1 LSSFC
6 IIGLTRPPDASNL
19 LVLAMASFL
28 YSPAINVLASAGRLV
43 LSPFLSGP
51 LLLSA
56 TYYPDTVRHII
67 ASITTNL
74 PEQVLTWL
82 SSLPHPP
89 AITTLRVLVALSL
102 LRTVNRA
109 LNTMASNSWRLCA
122 AKGWDW
128 PNEIAVV
135 TGGSSGIGKG
145 IVERLVAL
153 GVRVAVF
160 DIQDL
165 PKELQGTARIRFF
178 HCDVTSSESVAAAA
192 DAVRREFGHPSILI
206 NNAGI
211 ARPAPI
217 LKTSEEF
224 LRRIF
229 GVNLMSLWFT
239 TQQLLP
245 RMIQLNKGHVV
256 TVASIASF
264 VALATAA
271 DYSATKAGAL
281 AFHESLA
288 SEIKHQYRAP
298 NVLTSVVHPNFVKT
312 PLLDDFCGR
321 LERAG
326 VRLLTS
332 DRIADEVVAQI
343 KRRRGGQLVIPSSAT
358 GISGIRGWPTWIQ
371 EFLRD
376 AVAQAAVKP

>member
-1 LSSFC
+1 
-6 IIGLTRPPDASNL
+6 
-19 LVLAMASFL
+19 MASVL
-28 YSPAINVLASAGRLV
+28 YSPAIDVIASAGRLV
-43 LSPFLSGP
+43 LSPFLTGP

-56 TYYPDTVRHII
+56 TYYPETVRQIVSSVAKH
-67 ASITTNL
+67 L
-74 PEQVLTWL
+74 PEQLGALL
-82 SSLPHPP
+82 SSVPQSS
-89 AITTLRVLVALSL
+89 AITALRVLVALGL
-102 LRTVNRA
+102 IRTVNGA
-109 LNTMASNSWRLCA
+109 LNTIASNSWRLGA
-122 AKGWDW
+122 AKGWNW
-128 PNEIAVV
+128 SNEIAVV

-165 PKELQGTARIRFF
+165 PKEMQGDARIRFF

-192 DAVRREFGHPSILI
+192 DAVRRELGHPSILV

-211 ARPAPI
+211 AKPMPI
-217 LKTSEEF
+217 LKTSEEY

-229 GVNLMSLWFT
+229 GVNVMSLWFT
-239 TQQLLP
+239 TQQFLP
-245 RMIQLNKGHVV
+245 RMIQLDKGHIV

-288 SEIKHQYRAP
+288 SEIKHQYKAP
-298 NVLTSVVHPNFVKT
+298 SVLTSVIHPNFVKT
-312 PLLDDFCGR
+312 PLLDDFSGR

-343 KRRRGGQLVIPSSAT
+343 KSKRGGQLVIPSSAT
-358 GISGIRGWPTWIQ
+358 GISAIRGWPTWLQ
-371 EFLRD
+371 ELLRD
-376 AVAQAAVKP
+376 AVAKGAVKP

>member
-1 LSSFC
+1 
-6 IIGLTRPPDASNL
+6 
-19 LVLAMASFL
+19 MASIL
-28 YSPAINVLASAGRLV
+28 YSPAIDVLASAGRII
-43 LSPFLSGP
+43 LSP
-51 LLLSA
+51 LLSA
-56 TYYPDTVRHII
+56 PILLSVTYYPDAVRQVV
-67 ASITTNL
+67 ASVAKSL
-74 PEQVLTWL
+74 PQQVVASL
-82 SSLPHPP
+82 SSLPCLP
-89 AITTLRVLVALSL
+89 AITALRVLVVLSL
-102 LRTVNRA
+102 LRTANRA
-109 LNTMASNSWRLCA
+109 LNTVASNSWRLGA

-135 TGGSSGIGKG
+135 TGGSSGIGRV
-145 IVERLVAL
+145 IVERLAAL
-153 GVRVAVF
+153 GVRVAVL

-165 PKELQGTARIRFF
+165 PKEMQGNARILFF

-192 DAVRREFGHPSILI
+192 DAVRCEFGHPSILV

-211 ARPAPI
+211 ARPMPI
-217 LKTSEEF
+217 LKTQEEY

-229 GVNLMSLWFT
+229 GVNVMSLWFT
-239 TQQLLP
+239 TQQFLP
-245 RMIQLNKGHVV
+245 RMIQVNKGHIV

-264 VALATAA
+264 VSLATAA

-288 SEIKHQYRAP
+288 SEIKHQYKAP

-312 PLLDDFCGR
+312 PLLDDFSSR

-343 KRRRGGQLVIPSSAT
+343 KSRRGGQLVIPSSAM
-358 GISGIRGWPTWIQ
+358 GISGIRGWPTWLQ
-371 EFLRD
+371 ELLRD
-376 AVAQAAVKP
+376 AVAKWAVKP